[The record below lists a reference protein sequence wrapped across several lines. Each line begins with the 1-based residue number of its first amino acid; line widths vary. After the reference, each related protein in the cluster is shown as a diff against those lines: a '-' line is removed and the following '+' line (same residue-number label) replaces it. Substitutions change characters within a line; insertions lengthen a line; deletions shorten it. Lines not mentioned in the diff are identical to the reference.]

1 MLLSA
6 LVRPGRFD
14 KKVAVPLPD
23 IVGRTQI
30 LAHHMKG
37 VNPTSLYTSEV
48 MLSLNSR

>member
-37 VNPTSLYTSEV
+37 VSSVSMYTKDIV
-48 MLSLNSR
+48 LSQVPR